1 MTTAVSR
8 NPLISTIQHVW
19 VLLGCSR
26 DQVGTKLGP
35 SRVQV
40 TGVVAGV
47 VTGEVTGEVRRVCE
61 ATADVVKHNET
72 KPLPGLRIGCSQ

>member
-19 VLLGCSR
+19 VLLGCSW

-47 VTGEVTGEVRRVCE
+47 VTGEVRRVCE
-61 ATADVVKHNET
+61 ATADAVKHNET